1 MKKFLNSPES
11 FVDDMID
18 GLLLAHPGKL
28 KSVRPDRRALTRV
41 DAPVPGKVGL
51 VTGGGSGHLPLFL
64 GYVGSG
70 MLDGVA
76 VGDVFA
82 SPSAKQ
88 MLDATRAVSGGAG
101 VLYIYG
107 NYGGDVMNFDTAA
120 ELAGREGIPV
130 ETVVGTD
137 DVASMPAGAEAQRR
151 GIAGIFFVYKTAGA
165 KAEQRAPL
173 EEVKRVAQKANARVR
188 TMGVAL
194 SPCILPA
201 IGRPNFKVGEG
212 QMEIGM
218 GIHGEPGIE
227 HGQIA
232 SAANIAGKLVE
243 AILTDMP
250 VPAGG
255 RVAVLVNGLGATP
268 LEELYVVYATIH
280 RLLVEQGISV
290 HATYVGEYATSLEMC
305 GLSVSLLSLDDE
317 LQQLLDAPFETPFH
331 KQFQQAR

>member
-1 MKKFLNSPES
+1 MKKFLNSPEG

-28 KSVRPDRRALTRV
+28 KSVRPDRRALTRA
-41 DAPVPGKVGL
+41 DAPIPGKVGL

-64 GYVGSG
+64 GYVGRG

-76 VGDVFA
+76 VGNVFA

-88 MLDATRAVSGGAG
+88 ILDATRAVSGSAG

-107 NYGGDVMNFDTAA
+107 NYGGDVMNFDAAA

-165 KAEQRAPL
+165 KAELRAPL

-188 TMGVAL
+188 SMGVAL

-201 IGRPNFKVGEG
+201 VGRPNFTVGEG
-212 QMEIGM
+212 EMEIGM

-227 HGQIA
+227 HGRIA
-232 SAANIAGKLVE
+232 SAANIAGKLVK

-250 VPAGG
+250 IPAGG

-268 LEELYVVYATIH
+268 LEELYVVYATVH

-290 HATYVGEYATSLEMC
+290 HASYVGEYATSLEMC

-331 KQFQQAR
+331 KQFQQAP